1 MGRINKEFYD
11 VMDNNYL
18 KKQSDYSNIGYLE
31 SK

>member
-1 MGRINKEFYD
+1 MNKEFYD

-18 KKQSDYSNIGYLE
+18 KKQFDYSNIGYLE